1 MMLLCSLGAAAQEYP
16 NGLTMDSVTP
26 GADSAFFRKVRARM
40 DEIRR
45 REGRPTVGLVLSGGG
60 AKGAAQVGALK
71 YLEEIGMPVDF
82 VCGTSIGGM
91 LGGMYAVGYR
101 SGELEQLFRSQDWD
115 VMLSDY
121 VDPVYIPYSMKMYN
135 SRYVVSIPFDT
146 AREVFDSRMAEGPGY
161 RRQTFLGSLPSG
173 FAYGFNVNN
182 LLSSLT
188 VGWQDSLSF
197 ADLPVPFVCV
207 ATDVVS
213 RKARNW
219 SSGSLNTA
227 MRSTMSIPGLFEPV
241 RTDGMVLVDGG
252 TRNNFPTDLARAA
265 GVDCIIGI
273 DLSDSKPGYEEVNNI
288 VDIVWQFIDMLGGDS
303 FQKNIRL
310 PDILIKPSISEYN
323 MMSFSRDAVDTL
335 IRRGYE
341 AAVAESAELLRLRD
355 AVGAADVPSPD
366 RAVNLAETSVLIGD
380 ISFRGVSE
388 KEAAIISKLLTFG
401 EGDEVSKRELDDV
414 MSKFQATGAFASVTW
429 SMLGAVEPYS
439 LVFDFVK
446 APAHNIGL
454 GVRIDT
460 EEWASVLFNFGLNT
474 NSMTGSKLNFTAK
487 LGQNLKADLHYSLDF
502 ARFPAINVKAS
513 VSRYKGNLGTPGDD
527 LSYDASYWTHK
538 EMVYL
543 TDVRW
548 TRLNFEAGLK
558 NQYINLNRNTHL
570 GSVIEGAL
578 SEKALR
584 GDYIGAFAT
593 GRLYTFD
600 DFYYPSKGTDLS
612 FGVNY
617 DFLKAGDP
625 SFNPVITAAANLR
638 TVLPLSDRFAIIP
651 KAGVR
656 TVLSTG
662 STVDSEGHIYKDLSV
677 LHTNFVGGAIAG
689 RYTDSQIP
697 FFGIDNVMMADEYLV
712 TATLEFRFSPARK
725 FYVSALAGIVES
737 NDSPARFIS
746 EFAPDCWAFGAEA
759 AYDFVAG
766 PVKFNVHWSN
776 RQKWGIYASFG
787 FDF

>member
-1 MMLLCSLGAAAQEYP
+1 ME
-16 NGLTMDSVTP
+16 V
-26 GADSAFFRKVRARM
+26 
-40 DEIRR
+40 IRNT
-45 REGRPTVGLVLSGGG
+45 EHRPTVALVLSGGG

-91 LGGMYAVGYR
+91 LGGMYAVGYD
-101 SGELEQLFRSQDWD
+101 SGTLEELFRNQDWD

-121 VDPVYIPYSMKMYN
+121 VAPSYIPYSTKMYN

-146 AREVFDSRMAEGPGY
+146 AREVLDSRLPEGPGY

-182 LLSSLT
+182 LISSLT

-197 ADLPVPFVCV
+197 ARLPVPFVCV

-213 RKARNW
+213 GKAKNW
-219 SSGSLNTA
+219 SGGSLNEA

-241 RTDGMVLVDGG
+241 RSKGMVLVDGG
-252 TRNNFPTDLARAA
+252 TRNNFPTDIARAA
-265 GVDCIIGI
+265 GADYIIGI
-273 DLSDSKPGYEEVNNI
+273 DLSDSKPGYDEVNNI

-310 PDILIKPSISEYN
+310 PDILIKPDIREYD
-323 MMSFSRDAVDTL
+323 MMSFSPEAVDTML
-335 IRRGYE
+335 RRGY
-341 AAVAESAELLRLRD
+341 AAARSKSDALLELKEILGTERI
-355 AVGAADVPSPD
+355 PPD
-366 RAVNLAETSVLIGD
+366 SRAVNIAETGVRIGS
-380 ISFRGVSE
+380 ISFRGVSG
-388 KEAAIISKLLTFG
+388 KEAAIISKLLSFG
-401 EGDEVSKRELDDV
+401 EGEVVTKKEVDDV

-429 SMLGAVEPYS
+429 SMLGQDEPYT
-439 LVFDFVK
+439 LEFEFVK

-474 NSMTGSKLNFTAK
+474 NSMTGSKFNFTAK
-487 LGQNLKADLHYSLDF
+487 LGQNLKADLHYSLEF

-513 VSRYKGNLGTPGDD
+513 VSRYKGVLGTPGDA
-527 LSYDASYWTHK
+527 LTYDASYWTHK

-558 NQYINLNRNTHL
+558 NQYIDLNDNTHL

-578 SEKALR
+578 SEKALK
-584 GDYIGAFAT
+584 GDYVGAFAT

-612 FGVNY
+612 FGANY

-625 SFNPVITAAANLR
+625 SFDPVLALSAGFRTVIPTGNRFAVIPGINLR
-638 TVLPLSDRFAIIP
+638 TVI
-651 KAGVR
+651 
-656 TVLSTG
+656 STG
-662 STVDSEGHIYKDLSV
+662 STTDSEGHIYKDLSV
-677 LHTNFVGGAIAG
+677 LHTNFVGGSIPG

-712 TATLEFRFSPARK
+712 TATMEFRYNPVRK
-725 FYVSALAGIVES
+725 LYVSALAGIVES
-737 NDSPARFIS
+737 NDGGASLIREFSPDI
-746 EFAPDCWAFGAEA
+746 WAFGAEV

-766 PVKFNVHWSN
+766 PVKLNLHWSN
-776 RQKWGIYASFG
+776 QRKWGVYASFG